1 MASGAERVKARIVRR
16 IIAKRGREAAD
27 GDEDES
33 EGACSKRDEA
43 TTTKVHYAFV
53 MAEAC
58 VRWSAIADEVV
69 FTSQEASHYA
79 PGGKKRKR
87 NWIRDSTYNITRRNA
102 VTSQNL
108 FKMDCGS
115 TSGALAFRFEYD
127 HQRGEL
133 AEDDQRGKVKIAGST
148 LPVSKAKL
156 VPGLGTVTPSQRN
169 RRVKVDA
176 DLLRHTRFGERE
188 TTGRSTY
195 TRGLLD
201 SAPVPNDVVNDY
213 AADGADDAD
222 ELR

>member
-43 TTTKVHYAFV
+43 TTTKVHYAFGQYAAKQ
-53 MAEAC
+53 MAPKQSMLLVNSVVC
-58 VRWSAIADEVV
+58 VDRIGEEECSLCRYFAKFV
-69 FTSQEASHYA
+69 
-79 PGGKKRKR
+79 
-87 NWIRDSTYNITRRNA
+87 
-102 VTSQNL
+102 QNGQ
-108 FKMDCGS
+108 CGS
-115 TSGALAFRFEYD
+115 TFGALAFRFEYD

-195 TRGLLD
+195 NRGLLD
-201 SAPVPNDVVNDY
+201 SAPVPNDVVVDDY
-213 AADGADDAD
+213 ADGADDAD